1 MVIIFN
7 YMSTILSRIKELSIN
22 EGITIGYLE
31 KKIGASKGVL
41 SRAIQ
46 HGSDIQAKWLQ
57 IIVENYPN
65 YSSSWLLTGKG
76 EMIISETIS
85 EPNSLWSWKEDRLD
99 NSTYKRGYNSTKEC
113 SECEKKEE
121 RIADLLETIS
131 SLKEVN
137 AVQKELI
144 AELKK

>member
-1 MVIIFN
+1 
-7 YMSTILSRIKELSIN
+7 MSTILSRIKELSIN

-85 EPNSLWSWKEDRLD
+85 EPNSLWSWKEDCLD

-131 SLKEVN
+131 SLKEAN

-144 AELKK
+144 SELKK